1 LRGSK
6 SVGWQQAAPGNDPAR
21 LAAADKAKRAGPSQN
36 GETVKALELT
46 GWSAQKRIQSAE
58 ALARLRDA
66 EKLTDRARDPLEWA
80 RVQYA
85 IAFVLY
91 DQGQYSD
98 ASVIFR
104 AVVSL
109 AEKVFGPENPNT
121 LDSRYNLAM
130 ALGKNGKYSE
140 AETEDRNVRESEPTS
155 FRGKHHERQHSFR
168 SPIKKR
174 NLARDRDLRS
184 LYS

>member
-1 LRGSK
+1 M
-6 SVGWQQAAPGNDPAR
+6 
-21 LAAADKAKRAGPSQN
+21 
-36 GETVKALELT
+36 
-46 GWSAQKRIQSAE
+46 
-58 ALARLRDA
+58 
-66 EKLTDRARDPLEWA
+66 
-80 RVQYA
+80 QYS

-140 AETEDRNVRESEPTS
+140 AETEDRKVRESEPT
-155 FRGKHHERQHSFR
+155 
-168 SPIKKR
+168 
-174 NLARDRDLRS
+174 
-184 LYS
+184 